1 MKYPKFVK
9 KIFIFIMTMIFINFV
24 RYHLYAAGEGNVDGG
39 GSGNMGQGT
48 HENQWIPGDEG
59 VRVTVVNAETGRTEF
74 DPIDISRKSHIGKR
88 IHHIKI

>member
-59 VRVTVVNAETGRTEF
+59 FNCFWIAFSICIT
-74 DPIDISRKSHIGKR
+74 
-88 IHHIKI
+88 